1 MSDRIRVLAFGT
13 YDILHE
19 GHKHFLQQA
28 KSLGD
33 ELHVIIAL
41 DETVAQVKGRPPHN
55 SEAVRLAAVK
65 ALPFVDHALLGNP
78 GDKYAVIE
86 QIRPDIIALGYDQS
100 TFTETLVE
108 ELNARGMNLKI
119 VRFKEGHE
127 PQTYKSSKMRPQ

>member
-1 MSDRIRVLAFGT
+1 MSDKISILAFGT

-33 ELHVIIAL
+33 ELHVIVAL
-41 DETVAQVKGRPPHN
+41 DETVMQVKGRPPHN
-55 SEAVRLAAVK
+55 REAVRLAAVK
-65 ALPFVDHALLGNP
+65 ALPFVDNAVLGNP

-100 TFTETLVE
+100 TFTETLAE
-108 ELNARGMNLKI
+108 ELNARGLNPKI
-119 VRFKEGHE
+119 VRFREGHE
-127 PQTYKSSKMRPQ
+127 PQTFKSSKLRPG